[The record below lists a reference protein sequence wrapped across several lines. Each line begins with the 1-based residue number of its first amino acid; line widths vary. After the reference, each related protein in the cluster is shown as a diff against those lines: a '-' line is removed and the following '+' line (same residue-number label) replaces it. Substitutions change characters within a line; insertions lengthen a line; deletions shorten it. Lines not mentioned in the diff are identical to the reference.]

1 MTPEDLLHP
10 CLAPLCDLC
19 SILRCTSLIKQNE
32 PVDKN
37 NGDDHFMRKG
47 DCCDRVYHGNA
58 DRSDSECLQ
67 HFPDEENDG

>member
-1 MTPEDLLHP
+1 MSENLLHP
-10 CLAPLCDLC
+10 LPSTFARPVQHFMLYV
-19 SILRCTSLIKQNE
+19 LIKQNE

-58 DRSDSECLQ
+58 DCSDSECLQ